1 MCKEASAVIEAPS
14 STEKY
19 DVEGAQQSRMT
30 AWGGFIV
37 CSLCEHGA
45 GSLKTEDITGTAT
58 YLGAEW
64 KDDIKDGRELFLRN
78 KEEFL
83 VQHMVL
89 VRGMEIK
96 TEMRI
101 LSVKFATLK
110 ENGNST
116 QA

>member
-64 KDDIKDGRELFLRN
+64 KDDIKDRRTVFKEQRGIFSAAHGSCERN
-78 KEEFL
+78 
-83 VQHMVL
+83 
-89 VRGMEIK
+89 GD
-96 TEMRI
+96 
-101 LSVKFATLK
+101 
-110 ENGNST
+110 
-116 QA
+116 

>member
-1 MCKEASAVIEAPS
+1 MAQNRTCRVCKEASAVIEAPS

-45 GSLKTEDITGTAT
+45 GSLKTKDITGTAT

-64 KDDIKDGRELFLRN
+64 KDDIKMG
-78 KEEFL
+78 
-83 VQHMVL
+83 
-89 VRGMEIK
+89 
-96 TEMRI
+96 
-101 LSVKFATLK
+101 
-110 ENGNST
+110 ENCF
-116 QA
+116 